1 MTISSHRLRVEEK
14 KLFRKLVTTAVFLI
28 LTVIIFIY
36 AGIPLLVKIVIGISS
51 LRGGGVKSAEVATS
65 TSLLFPP
72 VLDPLIEATNSGKI
86 TVSGF
91 ADKEV
96 TVKIYV
102 NSKESVK
109 VLTDKDG
116 RFSAANVVLTEGTN
130 IITATVVRENKE
142 SNPTAEI
149 SVSFKKTAP
158 KLEISL
164 PAEGQKFFS
173 DSKDI
178 TISGETDPGNR
189 VIVND
194 RLAIVNPN
202 GKFDFRVSLSSG
214 ENSFKIVATDDA
226 GNKTEMER
234 KVSYTP

>member
-1 MTISSHRLRVEEK
+1 MISSHRLRAEEK
-14 KLFRKLVTTAVFLI
+14 KLFRKLVTTAVFLV

-36 AGIPLLVKIVIGISS
+36 AGIPLLVKIVVGISS
-51 LRGGGVKSAEVATS
+51 LRGGGKQTEVATS

-72 VLDPLIEATNSGKI
+72 VLDPLAEATNSAKI

-116 RFSAANVVLTEGTN
+116 KFSAANVVLAEGTN
-130 IITATVVRENKE
+130 IITATVVKENKE
-142 SNPTAEI
+142 SSPTAEI
-149 SVSFKKTAP
+149 SVSFKKSAP
-158 KLEISL
+158 KLEISE
-164 PAEGQKFFS
+164 PSEGQKFFS

-178 TISGETDPGNR
+178 AISGETDPGNR
-189 VIVND
+189 VTVND

-214 ENSFKIVATDDA
+214 DNTFKIVATDDA

-234 KVSYTP
+234 KVVYNSQ